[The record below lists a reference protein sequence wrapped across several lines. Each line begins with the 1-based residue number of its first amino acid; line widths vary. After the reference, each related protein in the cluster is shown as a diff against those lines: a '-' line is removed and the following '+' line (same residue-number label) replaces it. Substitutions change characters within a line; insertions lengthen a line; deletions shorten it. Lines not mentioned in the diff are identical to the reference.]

1 MRVGSMHEPIT
12 KRHPMIDM
20 EEFERRLRESS
31 GNQTDDDPLAELAHP
46 ISGQQDSFQRF
57 AEPRGQSSTE
67 ARQVATP
74 SPEAQETEAQKPDAL
89 QNLDDGNMACH
100 NSGTVNKEIASRRSL
115 YTMIMATI
123 IIVGMVG
130 IGAGFGYRNGASPPP
145 EIATISENGP
155 TKPQLEETSRS
166 DVPTPDTSI
175 LSAAPQPS
183 PLTVAEEPADPL
195 QPRETMPATGIAA
208 SPEQIE
214 MKVEPSGPIQ
224 PEKMN
229 SASVEP
235 YDALISSDMPPR
247 AIAKIVPLPVP
258 RPAALVKAWTSKTA
272 ARVAMPRFGVGAE
285 FRRDQSLPIAQTAK
299 PKRPASIAPVQP
311 MQATDRGT
319 VMSNYGYSAS
329 ANANPLGGLA
339 AALTAPVA
347 VSGAVTAPLI
357 TGRSVATG
365 QIGNSCS
372 TPAKTCELR
381 HASYVGI
388 GCSCRVPGGRAR
400 GSVTP

>member
-1 MRVGSMHEPIT
+1 MHEPVR

-20 EEFERRLRESS
+20 EEFERRLRQSS
-31 GNQTDDDPLAELAHP
+31 GNQTDDDPPVELARL

-57 AEPRGQSSTE
+57 AEPQGQSSTV

-89 QNLDDGNMACH
+89 QNLDDDNMACH
-100 NSGTVNKEIASRRSL
+100 DSGTVNKEIASRL
-115 YTMIMATI
+115 YIMIMATI

-130 IGAGFGYRNGASPPP
+130 IGASFGYRNGASPPP
-145 EIATISENGP
+145 ETATISENGP
-155 TKPQLEETSRS
+155 AKPQLEKTSRS
-166 DVPTPDTSI
+166 DVPTPDTSF
-175 LSAAPQPS
+175 LGAAPRPS
-183 PLTVAEEPADPL
+183 PLTVAEGPADPL
-195 QPRETMPATGIAA
+195 QPRETMPAAEIAA
-208 SPEQIE
+208 SPEQLE
-214 MKVEPSGPIQ
+214 THAEPSGQTAPIQ

-229 SASVEP
+229 SASVERH
-235 YDALISSDMPPR
+235 DALISSDMPPR
-247 AIAKIVPLPVP
+247 AKIVPLPVP
-258 RPAALVKAWTSKTA
+258 RPAALAKAWTSKTA
-272 ARVAMPRFGVGAE
+272 ARVAMPRSGVGAE

-299 PKRPASIAPVQP
+299 PKRPASIAPVRP
-311 MQATDRGT
+311 VQATDRGT

-339 AALTAPVA
+339 AAITAPVA
-347 VSGAVTAPLI
+347 VAGAVTAPLI

-388 GCSCRVPGGRAR
+388 GCSCHVPGGRAR